1 MESLMHTYAFDVK
14 LVAVVRV
21 SANDLDTAEAVLS
34 DCLDC
39 ADLNVDMMSK
49 HGDAKVTEASIEV
62 DDVDYPRLFE
72 FDGKNIEFDEVE
84 VE

>member
-1 MESLMHTYAFDVK
+1 MESSMHEYAFDVK

-21 SANDLDTAEAVLS
+21 SASDRETAEAVLS

-39 ADLNVDMMSK
+39 ADLNVEISGK
-49 HGDAKVTEASIEV
+49 NGDAKVTEASIEV
-62 DDVDYPRLFE
+62 DDVEYPRLFE
-72 FDGKNIEFDEVE
+72 FDGENVEFDEYE

>member
-1 MESLMHTYAFDVK
+1 MHEYTFDVK

-21 SANDLDTAEAVLS
+21 SASDRATAEAVLS

-39 ADLNVDMMSK
+39 ADLNVKISAK

-62 DDVDYPRLFE
+62 DDVEYPRLFE
-72 FDGKNIEFDEVE
+72 FDGENVEFDEYE